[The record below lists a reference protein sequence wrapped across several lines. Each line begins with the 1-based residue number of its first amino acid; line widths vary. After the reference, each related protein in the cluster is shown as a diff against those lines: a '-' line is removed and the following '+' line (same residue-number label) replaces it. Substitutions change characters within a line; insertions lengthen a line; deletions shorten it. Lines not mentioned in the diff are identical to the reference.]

1 MWVGATLALASLS
14 ARPAAAEGAR
24 VGLISASKPCRTA
37 LRALLDPDSTVVERD
52 SAPGRPSSSEPD
64 ALERWIA
71 GAVRPGSV
79 DLVLVADVVDADT
92 IRVLAFH
99 EGRMVGLRLI
109 ETGKTCAIEGRV
121 AALARGWLH
130 SRLAPRLAGGPSARA
145 PAPSPSPTP
154 PDRSS
159 PAASSPAASAPGPSV
174 PPASPRPAPSASP
187 EPRTTRLADE
197 PGDPEEPARPSPP
210 SPAPT
215 QPDAEEVWTE
225 LPSPDEAAL
234 LVDTTPPRPW
244 LRLRLGLDLVSHTLQ
259 WVAPATANTRE
270 LRFELVPTPHL
281 ELDVLPLVGR
291 APSWL
296 EPTTLLVRYRRTLGL
311 VAHRSEGGPDYP
323 LVFADLELGLAYP
336 VALEVEGRTLE
347 LRPELTVRD
356 VRVVL
361 SAADDGAVEPDL
373 PDVAYTTLS
382 PAVALDV
389 NVQGRVHLRGRA
401 AYQLV
406 LGVGDPLAAL
416 PSGSRHGFALGGG
429 IALELSEA
437 LTLQVGLEWL
447 GYSIRFDP
455 AAATA
460 RVRAEGVD
468 DQTLSVSAG
477 MQYRW

>member
-1 MWVGATLALASLS
+1 MWVRAASGLAVTTLAALS
-14 ARPAAAEGAR
+14 PQAAVAEAR

-99 EGRMVGLRLI
+99 DGHMVGLRLI
-109 ETGKTCAIEGRV
+109 ETGKACAIEGRV

-130 SRLAPRLAGGPSARA
+130 SRLAPRLASGPSPRPTPSPAAVTAPPPSSPPTPSADRRPPRASDEPADPDDPGPIGPA
-145 PAPSPSPTP
+145 PAPSPA
-154 PDRSS
+154 
-159 PAASSPAASAPGPSV
+159 PA
-174 PPASPRPAPSASP
+174 
-187 EPRTTRLADE
+187 
-197 PGDPEEPARPSPP
+197 
-210 SPAPT
+210 PAPT
-215 QPDAEEVWTE
+215 PAEAEEVWTE

-234 LVDTTPPRPW
+234 LVEEAPARPW
-244 LRLRLGLDLVSHTLQ
+244 LRARLGVDLVSHTLQ

-281 ELDVLPLVGR
+281 ELDVQPLMGR

-296 EPTTLLVRYRRTLGL
+296 EPTTVVARYRRTLGL
-311 VAHRSEGGPDYP
+311 VAHRTEGGPDYP
-323 LVFADLELGLAYP
+323 LVFADLEVGLAYP
-336 VALEVEGRTLE
+336 VTLEVEGRPLL
-347 LRPELTVRD
+347 LRPELTLRD

-361 SAADDGAVEPDL
+361 SAADDGAVEAEL
-373 PDVAYTTLS
+373 PDVAYTSLS
-382 PAVALDV
+382 PALALDV

-437 LTLQVGLEWL
+437 LQLQVGLEWL
-447 GYSIRFDP
+447 GYSIRFEP
-455 AAATA
+455 AAAGA

-477 MQYRW
+477 AQYTW

>member
-1 MWVGATLALASLS
+1 MRVRATSGLVALGLVAAGLGALW
-14 ARPAAAEGAR
+14 PHAATAEGSR

-37 LRALLDPDSTVVERD
+37 LRALLDPESTVVERD

-99 EGRMVGLRLI
+99 DGHMVGLRLI
-109 ETGKTCAIEGRV
+109 ETGKACAIEGRV

-130 SRLAPRLAGGPSARA
+130 SRLAPRLAGGPSPRPAPAPAAVTPPPPSSPPTPSAERRPPRASDEPADPDDPGPIGPA
-145 PAPSPSPTP
+145 PAPSAAPAPAAPTP
-154 PDRSS
+154 
-159 PAASSPAASAPGPSV
+159 A
-174 PPASPRPAPSASP
+174 
-187 EPRTTRLADE
+187 EAD
-197 PGDPEEPARPSPP
+197 
-210 SPAPT
+210 
-215 QPDAEEVWTE
+215 EVWTE

-234 LVDTTPPRPW
+234 LVEEAPARPW
-244 LRLRLGLDLVSHTLQ
+244 LRARLGVDLVSHTLQ

-281 ELDVLPLVGR
+281 ELDVQLLIGR

-296 EPTTLLVRYRRTLGL
+296 EPTTIVARYRRTLGL
-311 VAHRSEGGPDYP
+311 VAHRTEGGPDYP
-323 LVFADLELGLAYP
+323 LVFADLEVGLAYP
-336 VALEVEGRTLE
+336 VALEVEGRPLL
-347 LRPELTVRD
+347 LRPELTLRD

-361 SAADDGAVEPDL
+361 SAAADGAVEAEL
-373 PDVAYTTLS
+373 PDVAYTSLS
-382 PAVALDV
+382 PALALDV

-429 IALELSEA
+429 IALALSDA
-437 LTLQVGLEWL
+437 LQLQVGLEWL
-447 GYSIRFDP
+447 GYSIRFET
-455 AAATA
+455 AAASA

-477 MQYRW
+477 AQYTW